1 MEYTYIDYF
10 SDNYTPEQFLVV
22 TYAES
27 VFEKYNYVVYV
38 DNLNDLMMT
47 SETYE
52 PTDFSSLM
60 YDCILSPINML
71 LETIGIFTTE
81 DTTLRMKCDI
91 LIALKVFEELED
103 YSFSENTL
111 LSTLP
116 NVEKLATLLSDYS
129 ILEVDEYMVNIDSV
143 ETKLIDNLLAMV
155 KPNTNRTIKLNSIY
169 ATLKQFNKFVAPRET
184 LAILSIRHGL
194 LVGLPF
200 SYYMGIFSKVITT
213 ENLGGKYEDLYSI
226 ALMTVTGSNSPV
238 MLLKDYLEEI
248 EADNAIVSRII
259 KLDNDFNTFKREIY
273 G

>member
-10 SDNYTPEQFLVV
+10 SENYTPEQFLVV

-27 VFEKYNYVVYV
+27 VFEKYNYVDYV
-38 DNLNDLMMT
+38 DDLNDLMMT
-47 SETYE
+47 SESYE

-60 YDCILSPINML
+60 YNCILSPINGL
-71 LETIGIFTTE
+71 LEAIGIFTTE
-81 DTTLRMKCDI
+81 DTTLRTKCDI
-91 LIALKVFEELED
+91 LVALKVFEELED
-103 YSFSENTL
+103 YSFSENIL

-116 NVEKLATLLSDYS
+116 NVEKLATLLSNYS
-129 ILEVDEYMVNIDSV
+129 ILEADEYMVNIDSV
-143 ETKLIDNLLAMV
+143 ETKVIDNLLSLV
-155 KPNTNRTIKLNSIY
+155 KPSTNTPVKLNSIY
-169 ATLKQFNKFVAPRET
+169 TTLKQFNKFVAPKET

-213 ENLGGKYEDLYSI
+213 ENLGDKFEDLYSI
-226 ALMTVTGSNSPV
+226 ALMTVTGSNNPV
-238 MLLKDYLEEI
+238 LLLKSYLEEI
-248 EADNAIVSRII
+248 EADNAVVSRII